1 MLVKIN
7 IRTELYLE
15 PSADVIVDITS
26 TGATLKANG
35 LKILSDGLIL
45 KSEAVFAVS
54 PGAVWSPEA
63 KASLEVLFAGAA
75 IKPKELIEKI

>member
-1 MLVKIN
+1 
-7 IRTELYLE
+7 
-15 PSADVIVDITS
+15 VIVDITS

-54 PGAVWSPEA
+54 PHADWNGPA
-63 KASLEVLFAGAA
+63 KQSIAALFAGAA
-75 IKPKELIEKI
+75 ITDKELLQKF